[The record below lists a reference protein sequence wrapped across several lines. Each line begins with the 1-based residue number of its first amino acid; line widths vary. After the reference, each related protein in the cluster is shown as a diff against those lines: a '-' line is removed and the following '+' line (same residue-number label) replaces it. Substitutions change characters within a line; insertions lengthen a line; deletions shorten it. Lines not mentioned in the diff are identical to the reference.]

1 MSTINVTDGYVAEGT
16 YGIGGQVVYRN
27 GTELAAIVNIDLKNE
42 RNELKKGG
50 SGRTYDLSS
59 TVGVTIELESWSVYR
74 ENYVK
79 FLGYQNR
86 PTTDTQNREV
96 PGYAVTG
103 KDVAPEVGFMFIVDN
118 HQEAAR
124 AAFNLPYT
132 LERKW
137 SVIHVFKATIH
148 EEGLNASTHISG
160 ESPSYNDTKLI
171 IKGEMLNTEG
181 QDIYSRHWFAS
192 EEEARLYILK
202 TMRVQMNVQFEVD
215 PDAEDEED
223 RIVNIPLIG
232 GIRYGL
238 EELTDYL
245 RDHVMGNQVVR
256 ELLIQGV
263 EGAVNYVIPGS
274 SLVLGRIIRPLFN
287 IELDDE
293 DNPQDNPQG
302 GNNGN

>member
-1 MSTINVTDGYVAEGT
+1 MSEIGVRDVYTALGT
-16 YGIGGQVVYRN
+16 YGIGDQVVYRD
-27 GTELAAIVNIDLKNE
+27 GTELAAVVNIDLKNE

-59 TVGVTIELESWSVYR
+59 TVGVTIELESWAVYR

-86 PTTDTQNREV
+86 PTTDTQNHEV

-103 KDVAPEVGFMFIVDN
+103 KDVAPELGFMFMVDN

-160 ESPSYNDTKLI
+160 ESPSYEDTKLI

-181 QDIYSRHWFAS
+181 QDIYTRHWFAS

-202 TMRVQMNVQFEVD
+202 TMRVQMNVQFEVN
-215 PDAEDEED
+215 PDAENEEN

-238 EELTDYL
+238 EELMNYL
-245 RDHVMGNQVVR
+245 RGHVMENQVVR

-274 SLVLGRIIRPLFN
+274 SLFLGRIIRPIFN
-287 IELDDE
+287 AEND
-293 DNPQDNPQG
+293 PQG
-302 GNNGN
+302 EGNDS

>member
-1 MSTINVTDGYVAEGT
+1 MSAINVRDAYVAVGT
-16 YGIGGQVVYRN
+16 YGVGDQVVYRN
-27 GTELAAIVNIDLKNE
+27 GSELAAVVNIDLKNE
-42 RNELKKGG
+42 RNELKQGG

-59 TVGVTIELESWSVYR
+59 TVGVTIELESWAVYR

-79 FLGYQNR
+79 YLGYQNR
-86 PTTDTQNREV
+86 PVTDTQNNEV

-103 KDVAPEVGFMFIVDN
+103 KDIAPELGFMFMVDN

-137 SVIHVFKATIH
+137 RVIHVFKATIH

-160 ESPSYNDTKLI
+160 ESPSYENTKLI
-171 IKGEMLNTEG
+171 IKGEMLNTER
-181 QDIYSRHWFAS
+181 QDIYASNWFNS

-223 RIVNIPLIG
+223 RVVNIPLIG

-245 RDHVMGNQVVR
+245 REHVMENQVLR

-274 SLVLGRIIRPLFN
+274 SLFLGRIIRPLFN
-287 IELDDE
+287 IEMDDE
-293 DNPQDNPQG
+293 NNPQDDPQG
-302 GNNGN
+302 GGN